1 MQSSRRSFLK
11 TSGLAALLGVV
22 GTAGCLE
29 TVDDAIGA
37 GGDTPGYAQWLYDP
51 AEVYESDYVGFGTF
65 DVQSVYEN
73 EGEMPDGMMDRVEKA
88 NDEVDFVDLE
98 AMETVT
104 GIAYG
109 YPNRDHGGGS
119 MVVSGEFDVDDVT
132 AKIEEESPETVE
144 TRTEGDYTLY
154 TFTTER
160 QHDHEDDGAD
170 TNSAT
175 IAVSGEHVLVGGM
188 RAPDATSE
196 DAVTAMID
204 AESGDVTRL
213 HDGNG
218 DADELVSQLGDA
230 TLVMGGTFDANL
242 TNFTDEAT
250 PDEVVDVVDDL
261 VAVGAASDVNG
272 DTVEH
277 TMAFVYEDGEAAS
290 TDDVEAVLDNVE
302 EWGDRA
308 ADQLEDRSVSRDG
321 RTVLVS
327 TTGET
332 DEFFEAFGLFG
343 SGLTGSA
350 SATVSESASEGHSDR
365 SPQVSF
371 DFTYRDDGT
380 IEITHQSGDHIE
392 RDLHVRYEH
401 DGDGVTEDWASDDGI
416 MAGDRYVTQRPA
428 DPGSEVVLVWTA
440 EDGEG
445 SAVLGSFE
453 VPE

>member
-29 TVDDAIGA
+29 TVDDAV
-37 GGDTPGYAQWLYDP
+37 GGGPPDYANWLYDP
-51 AEVYESDYVGFGTF
+51 TEVYDSDYVGFGTF
-65 DVQSVYEN
+65 DVQTVYEN
-73 EGEMPDGMMDRVEKA
+73 QDELPQGMIDRLDEA
-88 NDEVDFVDLE
+88 NEEIDFVDLE
-98 AMETVT
+98 TMENVT

-119 MVVSGEFDVDDVT
+119 MVVSGEFDVDAIT
-132 AKIEEESPETVE
+132 AEIEEESPEAVE

-160 QHDHEDDGAD
+160 QGDDEDDAVD

-175 IAVSGEHVLVGGM
+175 IAVSGEQVLVGGM

-196 DAVTAMID
+196 DAVTTMIE
-204 AESGDVTRL
+204 AESGDVARL
-213 HDGNG
+213 HDENE

-250 PDEVVDVVDDL
+250 PDEVVAVVDDL

-277 TMAFVYEDGEAAS
+277 VMAFVYEDGDAAS
-290 TDDVEAVLDNVE
+290 TEDVEAVLDNVE
-302 EWGDRA
+302 EMSDRA
-308 ADQLEDRSVSRDG
+308 EDQLEDRSVSKDG

-332 DEFFEAFGLFG
+332 DAFFEAFGRSGF
-343 SGLTGSA
+343 GLTGAASGSA
-350 SATVSESASEGHSDR
+350 SANQSVR
-365 SPQVSF
+365 VPQVRF
-371 DFTYRDDGT
+371 DFQYRDDGKV
-380 IEITHQSGDHIE
+380 EITHRSGDHIE
-392 RDLHVRYEH
+392 SDLHVRYEH
-401 DGDGVTEDWASDDGI
+401 DGDGVTERWESDDAI
-416 MAGDRYVTQRPA
+416 MAGDRYVTRRAP
-428 DPGSEVVLVWTA
+428 DPGSRLLLVWV
-440 EDGEG
+440 DGDR
-445 SAVLGSFE
+445 SAVLGSYA